1 MESQESDFGIQKMK
15 NLIEMKLKF
24 KLLLNFPFT
33 QNYITPK
40 VIKMFKK
47 LFNSYLSKKIDKRL
61 RG

>member
-61 RG
+61 RS